1 MKVEL
6 IEEQKYN
13 GEPWYIVQVDGQ
25 YIIGTGNKLNADK
38 MYNEIV
44 ADPNVI
50 KTKVN
55 ILKSE
60 EVNVPLEEQNN

>member
-1 MKVEL
+1 MKIEL
-6 IEEQKYN
+6 VEEQKYN
-13 GEPWYIVQVDGQ
+13 GEPWYVVRVDDQ

>member
-1 MKVEL
+1 MKIEL
-6 IEEQKYN
+6 IEETKYN
-13 GEPWYIVQVDGQ
+13 GEPWYVVRVDDA

-38 MYNEIV
+38 MYKEII

-50 KTKVN
+50 KTKIN

-60 EVNVPLEEQNN
+60 EVVVPLGETN

>member
-1 MKVEL
+1 MKIEL

-38 MYNEIV
+38 MYNEII
-44 ADPNVI
+44 ADPNII

-60 EVNVPLEEQNN
+60 EVDVPLEEQNN

>member
-60 EVNVPLEEQNN
+60 EVIVPLEEQNN

>member
-1 MKVEL
+1 MKIELVE
-6 IEEQKYN
+6 ETKYN
-13 GEPWYIVQVDGQ
+13 GEPWYIVKVDDV

-44 ADPNVI
+44 ADPNII

-60 EVNVPLEEQNN
+60 EVDVSLEEQNN

>member
-1 MKVEL
+1 MKIEL
-6 IEEQKYN
+6 IEEKKYN

-44 ADPNVI
+44 ADPNII

-60 EVNVPLEEQNN
+60 EVDVSLEEQNN